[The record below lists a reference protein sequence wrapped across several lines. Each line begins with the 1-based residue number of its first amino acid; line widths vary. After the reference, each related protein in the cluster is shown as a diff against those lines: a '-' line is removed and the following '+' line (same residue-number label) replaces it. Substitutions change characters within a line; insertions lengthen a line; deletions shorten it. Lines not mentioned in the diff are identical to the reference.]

1 MARTERAARGIPYFA
16 AFFDLVGKRVLVVG
30 GGKVAA
36 SKVRALLPCQPREL
50 IVVAPSAT
58 PGIRSAAA
66 RAELTWL
73 ARDYVHGDLT
83 ADTALAFGATDDPAL
98 NAAVASDAR
107 ALGVPVLAVDDV
119 PNCDFIA
126 PALVRRGDVTIA
138 ISTAGRSPAMARRTR
153 ELLERLVPPYWG
165 DLLSVA
171 AQARERLGATRGLIE
186 PERWQSALQGEVE
199 RLVEAGA
206 LEAATRHLVSQ
217 LEHSLFEAL
226 PSDEAPPSDT
236 DAHPGAVALVG
247 AGPGDPELLTLRAVD
262 RLRSADVVVHDRL
275 VSDEVLAYANPH
287 AERIDVGKAPGGHG
301 WAQPEINHL
310 LVRLGRAGRRVVRLK
325 GGDPFVFGRGGEE
338 LLALREAGVTCE
350 VVPGVSSAVAAPA
363 AAGIPVTQRGLSA
376 SVTVVEGHDPRRVAA
391 PTSGTLVCLMA
402 VEHLERL
409 TASLIVDG
417 RPSDEPAAL
426 IQWATTPRQRAV
438 VSTLGAIAAEARAAG
453 IGAPAV
459 LVVGPTAA
467 LAETRASVLNRE
479 RDLAYT

>member
-1 MARTERAARGIPYFA
+1 VARTERAARGIPYFA
-16 AFFDLVGKRVLVVG
+16 AFLDLVGKRVLVVG
-30 GGKVAA
+30 GGRVAA

-50 IVVAPSAT
+50 IVVAPNAT
-58 PGIRSAAA
+58 PGIRKAAA
-66 RAELTWL
+66 NAELIWL
-73 ARDYVHGDLT
+73 ARDYVQSDLT
-83 ADTALAFGATDDPAL
+83 ADTTLAFGATDDAAL

-186 PERWQSALQGEVE
+186 PDRWQAALQGEVE

-206 LEAATRHLVSQ
+206 LEAATAHLVRQ
-217 LEHSLFEAL
+217 LEHSLFEA
-226 PSDEAPPSDT
+226 APSDT
-236 DAHPGAVALVG
+236 NAHLGAVALVG

-262 RLRSADVVVHDRL
+262 RLRAADVVVHDRL

-301 WAQPEINHL
+301 WTQTEINDL
-310 LVRLGRAGRRVVRLK
+310 LVRLGRDGRRVVRLK

-338 LLALREAGVTCE
+338 LLALREAGVSCE
-350 VVPGVSSAVAAPA
+350 VVPGVSSAMAAPA
-363 AAGIPVTQRGLSA
+363 AAGIPVTHRGLSA
-376 SVTVVEGHDPRRVAA
+376 SVTVVEGHDPRRLAA

-426 IQWATTPRQRAV
+426 IQWATTSRQRAV

-467 LAETRASVLNRE
+467 FGEAQASVLNRE
-479 RDLAYT
+479 RNLAYT